1 MCFRDLMERY
11 NSYNKS
17 GQTYLHRTISGNL
30 WLVWLYVFLF
40 CIGSFILLPIEINAT
55 ATYYQNNELYL
66 TGTLIYRG
74 SSTGYDPVD
83 NLNGRKLII
92 YLNGEAER
100 CLAIEPYLTNMCT
113 QNVEGWVS
121 AGYKCSIPYSDQLHV
136 NQLLHTNTSTRNG
149 TAYYDVEV
157 EDIQTNLLF
166 RPERNNTYIT
176 LIVCGLILLSFWCVI
191 KGVRHD

>member
-1 MCFRDLMERY
+1 MDLMRHF
-11 NSYNKS
+11 NLFFNRFKICLQKIISSNCLLLFLSVLSLFS
-17 GQTYLHRTISGNL
+17 GYSMLSA
-30 WLVWLYVFLF
+30 
-40 CIGSFILLPIEINAT
+40 IETNAT
-55 ATYYQNNELYL
+55 ATYYQNNEMYL

-74 SSTGYDPVD
+74 SSTNYEPVD
-83 NLNGRKLII
+83 NLDGRRLII

-100 CLAIEPYLTNMCT
+100 TLAIEPYLTNMCNQT
-113 QNVEGWVS
+113 VQGWVE
-121 AGYKCSIPYSDQLHV
+121 AGYECSIPYSDRLHV
-136 NQLLHTNTSTRNG
+136 TQLLKTNPSSRNG

-157 EDIQTNLLF
+157 DDIQTNLLF

>member
-1 MCFRDLMERY
+1 MDLIMHF
-11 NSYNKS
+11 NSCYKRS
-17 GQTYLHRTISGNL
+17 KTYLMKIISSSCL
-30 WLVWLYVFLF
+30 LLFLSVSLL
-40 CIGSFILLPIEINAT
+40 SFGFLMLSVTEINAT
-55 ATYYQNNELYL
+55 ATYYQNNEMYL

-74 SSTGYDPVD
+74 SSTNYEPVD
-83 NLNGRKLII
+83 NLDGRKLII

-100 CLAIEPYLTNMCT
+100 TLAIDPYLTNMCIQT
-113 QNVEGWVS
+113 VEGWVE
-121 AGYKCSIPYSDQLHV
+121 AGYECSIPYSDRLHV
-136 NQLLHTNTSTRNG
+136 TQLLRTNTTSRNG

-176 LIVCGLILLSFWCVI
+176 FIVCGLILLSFWCVI

>member
-1 MCFRDLMERY
+1 MDLIQHFNSCFKHSKTCLKKIISSNYSLLFLSVLSLSFGCLML
-11 NSYNKS
+11 SV
-17 GQTYLHRTISGNL
+17 T
-30 WLVWLYVFLF
+30 
-40 CIGSFILLPIEINAT
+40 EINAT
-55 ATYYQNNELYL
+55 ATYYQNNEMYL

-74 SSTGYDPVD
+74 SSTNYEPVD
-83 NLNGRKLII
+83 NLDGRKLII

-100 CLAIEPYLTNMCT
+100 TLAIEPYLTNMCIQT
-113 QNVEGWVS
+113 VEGWVE
-121 AGYKCSIPYSDQLHV
+121 AGYECSIPYSDRLHV
-136 NQLLHTNTSTRNG
+136 TQLLRTNTTSRNG

-157 EDIQTNLLF
+157 DDIQTNLLF

>member
-1 MCFRDLMERY
+1 MDLIMHF
-11 NSYNKS
+11 NSCYKRS
-17 GQTYLHRTISGNL
+17 KTCLKKIISSSCL
-30 WLVWLYVFLF
+30 LLFLSVSLL
-40 CIGSFILLPIEINAT
+40 SFGFLMLSVTEINAT
-55 ATYYQNNELYL
+55 ATYYQNNEMYL

-74 SSTGYDPVD
+74 SSTNYEPVD
-83 NLNGRKLII
+83 NLDGRKLII

-100 CLAIEPYLTNMCT
+100 TLAIDPYLTNMCIQT
-113 QNVEGWVS
+113 VEGWVE
-121 AGYKCSIPYSDQLHV
+121 AGYECSIPYSDRLHV
-136 NQLLHTNTSTRNG
+136 TQLLRTNTTSRNG

-176 LIVCGLILLSFWCVI
+176 FIVCGLILLSFWCVI

>member
-1 MCFRDLMERY
+1 MHFNCSHKHLLRY
-11 NSYNKS
+11 YK
-17 GQTYLHRTISGNL
+17 RTTIFHSL
-30 WLVWLYVFLF
+30 LSLVSLVWLFYTLWL
-40 CIGSFILLPIEINAT
+40 SLPIEINAT
-55 ATYYQNNELYL
+55 STYYQNNEMYL
-66 TGTLIYRG
+66 TGKLIYRG

-83 NLNGRKLII
+83 NLNGRTLTI
-92 YLNGEAER
+92 YLNGESER

-121 AGYKCSIPYSDQLHV
+121 AGYECSIPYSSNLHV
-136 NQLLHTNTSTRNG
+136 TQNLYTSNSQRNG

>member
-1 MCFRDLMERY
+1 MHSIYSHKHLQHYSRII
-11 NSYNKS
+11 
-17 GQTYLHRTISGNL
+17 TISH
-30 WLVWLYVFLF
+30 WLFSSVLLVCLSYILFLN
-40 CIGSFILLPIEINAT
+40 LPIEIDAT
-55 ATYYQNNELYL
+55 ATYYDNCEMYL

-74 SSTGYDPVD
+74 SSTGYEPVD
-83 NLNGRKLII
+83 NLNGRSLKI

-100 CLAIEPYLTNMCT
+100 TLAIEPYLTNLCT
-113 QNVEGWVS
+113 QQVEGWIE
-121 AGYKCSIPYSDQLHV
+121 AGYECSIPYSDRLHV
-136 NQLLHTNTSTRNG
+136 TQLLYTNTSSRNG

-166 RPERNNTYIT
+166 RPERNNMYIT